1 MVHEIKQAIIV
12 TTLKGQETIILIVQT
27 LSGKV
32 EGLKMEGAYVFRGIP
47 YASGAGGLR
56 RFRPPAPPLPWPGV
70 RRCDRFGAIALQ
82 NPAQEGILSE
92 LAQSEDCLYLNVWT
106 PEDRSEGLKPVMVY
120 IHGGGFVAGSG
131 AECDGLSFAS
141 EEGIVYVS
149 INYRLGA
156 LGFLYLGE
164 LLGEEY
170 ATSGNN
176 GMLDII
182 AALQWVQHNI
192 AAFGGDPSRVTV
204 IGNSAGAKCVA
215 SLYVMPKARGL
226 FHRAIAQS
234 GATQA
239 IRDQLTAD
247 VTGRRLLEKLGLSP
261 ANSYRLLELPAEM
274 LIEAQSAV
282 GFDTSHNLHMFG
294 PVADGL
300 VIPLD
305 PLASLK
311 QDQGLPPLLIGS
323 NEDESA
329 IFIQND
335 PLLKSPH
342 IGVLEGFFGRNADAV
357 WNAYQHYCKTMSSEV
372 AWTRTLTEH
381 LYGIGA
387 MQFAEAVTLCGAP
400 VWMYRLRCGGR
411 LGAIHGYEGSLI
423 QAAFAADP
431 GSFLTPTSEDPYA
444 VKDEMNGLAR
454 GMRAAWSAFI
464 RSGDPNTDSLPAW
477 PVYGEDHATMVLD
490 LASSV
495 RKDLPS
501 PAGLHVPHQVW
512 RMD

>member
-1 MVHEIKQAIIV
+1 M
-12 TTLKGQETIILIVQT
+12 IVQT

-47 YASGAGGLR
+47 YASSAGGPR
-56 RFRPPAPPLPWPGV
+56 RFKPPVPPLPWQGV
-70 RRCDRFGAIALQ
+70 RRCDRFGAVAPQ

-106 PEDRSEGLKPVMVY
+106 PEDMSDGLKPVMVS
-120 IHGGGFVAGSG
+120 IHGGGFVAGTG
-131 AECDGLSFAS
+131 AECDGLNFAA

-156 LGFLYLGE
+156 LGFLELGE

-176 GMLDII
+176 GMLDIV

-204 IGNSAGAKCVA
+204 IGNSAGAKCAA

-239 IRDQLTAD
+239 IRDRQTAG
-247 VTGRRLLEKLGLSP
+247 VTRRRLLEKLGLSP
-261 ANSYRLLELPAEM
+261 ANSYRLLELPAEK

-282 GFDTSHNLHMFG
+282 GFDTSHSLHMFG

-300 VIPLD
+300 VLPPD
-305 PLASLK
+305 PLGSLELN
-311 QDQGLPPLLIGS
+311 QGVPPLLIGF
-323 NEDESA
+323 NEEEAA

-335 PLLKSPH
+335 PQLQSPNME
-342 IGVLEGFFGRNADAV
+342 VLEGFFGRNADAV
-357 WNAYQHYCKTMSSEV
+357 WNAYQHYSRLMSSDV

-387 MQFAEAVTLCGAP
+387 MQFADAVTLSGTP

-411 LGAIHGYEGSLI
+411 LGAIHGYEGNLI
-423 QAAFAADP
+423 QAAFATDT
-431 GSFLTPTSEDPYA
+431 GSFPTPTSDDPYA
-444 VKDEMNGLAR
+444 VTDEMNGLAR